1 MATFTTNINIPL
13 IEPSMPLLPSQF
25 NNALDTI
32 DRNVTPIS
40 HIADKEHWILW
51 KPNTVY
57 QKQDVFRTTTI
68 PSWGY
73 WEVTKAGTSGTTEP
87 FGAGEGD
94 TATDGT
100 CEIVL
105 RRLTTTGSVNSWQLW
120 PTFKATT
127 AYVKGDVFR
136 TRTCPSWA
144 FWVVTKAGTSDTT
157 EPFATTEGIKVANG
171 TMECQLSRILNSADV
186 CTKKKALTYAML
198 F

>member
-1 MATFTTNINIPL
+1 MIVTPELKIPL
-13 IEPSMPLLPSQF
+13 IEDSDLVSKDVINRGF
-25 NNALDTI
+25 EAIDNNVA
-32 DRNVTPIS
+32 PITHVS
-40 HIADKEHWILW
+40 SNNHWILW
-51 KPNTVY
+51 KSNTAY

-73 WEVTKAGTSGTTEP
+73 WEVTKAGTSGTAEP

-120 PTFKATT
+120 PTFKETT
-127 AYVKGDVFR
+127 AYAKGDVFR
-136 TRTCPSWA
+136 TRTCPSWGY
-144 FWVVTKAGTSDTT
+144 WEVTKTGTSGKT
-157 EPFATTEGIKVANG
+157 EPFSTIEG
-171 TMECQLSRILNSADV
+171 TMEKSGSMECVLTSICSKSEA
-186 CTKKKALTYAML
+186 KKQAIKYSLV

>member
-1 MATFTTNINIPL
+1 MNVTPKLKIPL
-13 IEPSMPLLPSQF
+13 IEDSDLVSKDVINRGF
-25 NNALDTI
+25 EAIDNNVA
-32 DRNVTPIS
+32 PITHVS
-40 HIADKEHWILW
+40 SNSHWILW
-51 KPNTVY
+51 KSNTAY

-73 WEVTKAGTSGTTEP
+73 WEVTKTGTSGTTEP

-100 CEIVL
+100 CELIL

-120 PTFKATT
+120 PTFKETT
-127 AYVKGDVFR
+127 AYAKGDVFR

-144 FWVVTKAGTSDTT
+144 FWVVTRAGTSDTT